1 MAIISVYRIV
11 RQPFALFGHTGSAGV
26 ARSQPEGWVNGAKK
40 MQKMVFFFDTLL
52 SLLILSAIKELIK
65 LA

>member
-1 MAIISVYRIV
+1 VYRIA
-11 RQPFALFGHTGSAGV
+11 RQPFALVDHTGGTDV
-26 ARSQPEGWVNGAKK
+26 ARSQREGWVNGAKK

-52 SLLILSAIKELIK
+52 SLLILSAVKELIK